1 MTKAGL
7 YLAILVSGIL
17 LGFLHFKIKPRPDSR
32 SLNQTTRDFNEPT
45 RWMGRFPPD
54 FELVTTRGERFKLS
68 ENIGKKVI
76 VLNFF
81 ATWCGPCRR
90 EMPELNRYFS
100 EHKDQPFLLIGIDS
114 EESQERVQDFL
125 NDLGVD
131 FPTVIDS
138 GPLQRDYHVDS
149 FPTTVLIGV
158 DGKIQLYE
166 VGALSNAD
174 VAFDESLKKGRDTLQ
189 AGHGVTA
196 ADYLQALAKQPPLAS
211 APQPGQAVAPKDEL
225 DERGKRIAL
234 QMDCS
239 CGCDKKVQVCT
250 CKTSS
255 NIKHALATENFGKES
270 DAEIMTGLNKRFCMG
285 GM

>member
-1 MTKAGL
+1 MTKATL
-7 YLAILVSGIL
+7 YLAILASGIL
-17 LGFLHFKIKPRPDSR
+17 LGFLHYKIKPRPDSR
-32 SLNQTTRDFNEPT
+32 TLDQSTHEYNEPA
-45 RWMGRFPPD
+45 RWLGRIPPD
-54 FELVTTRGERFKLS
+54 FELTTTHGERFKLS

-90 EMPELNRYFS
+90 EMPELNRYYS
-100 EHKDQPFLLIGIDS
+100 EHQDQPFLLLGIDS

-125 NDLGVD
+125 NDLGVT
-131 FPTVIDS
+131 FPTVIDP
-138 GPLQRDYHVDS
+138 GPLQRDFHIDS

-174 VAFDESLKKGRDTLQ
+174 VAFDASLKKGREALQ
-189 AGHGVTA
+189 AGHGITS
-196 ADYLQALAKQPPLAS
+196 ADYLQALQKQPPLS
-211 APQPGQAVAPKDEL
+211 NPKPGQPATPKDEL

-234 QMDCS
+234 HMDCS
-239 CGCDKKVQVCT
+239 CGCDKKVAICT
-250 CKTSS
+250 CKTST

-270 DAEIMTGLNKRFCMG
+270 DAEIMTGLNKRYCMG